1 MSTSSLA
8 ALDALIE
15 ELTVDAYGDEEQLSG
30 FLTGAEEA
38 LQAPE
43 QASIVGV
50 PVQVLKI
57 DSGPD
62 ARHGLTAI
70 CERDGV
76 HHEVSLADLSFSA
89 DSQLGRVACA
99 YRRWLGCAQ

>member
-1 MSTSSLA
+1 MSTSGLA
-8 ALDALIE
+8 ELDTLIE
-15 ELTVDAYGDEEQLSG
+15 ELTVDAYGDEEQLTG

-43 QASIVGV
+43 AASIVGV

-57 DSGPD
+57 DTGTD
-62 ARHGLTAI
+62 ARRGLTAI

-76 HHEVSLADLSFSA
+76 RHEVSLTDLAFSA
-89 DSQLGRVACA
+89 DSQLGRVAGA
-99 YRRWLGCAQ
+99 YRRWLGCG